1 MTKPTLLY
9 LHGFC
14 SSPASWKARLL
25 ADTLAARGQSGQWLC
40 PSLPHHPEAAIT
52 LCRKLID
59 QCQGPVT
66 VIGSSLG
73 GHYANYL
80 AETCDL
86 KAILVNPAVIA
97 RMDLSRFIGSH
108 ENFHT
113 GETFRFSPTD
123 ADQLRQQS
131 CTPTPDRYWV

>member
-1 MTKPTLLY
+1 MKTPTLLY

-25 ADTLAARGQSGQWLC
+25 ADTLAARGQSSHWLC
-40 PSLPHHPEAAIT
+40 PTLPHHPEEAIALCRRLIEQCDGQIT
-52 LCRKLID
+52 LM
-59 QCQGPVT
+59 
-66 VIGSSLG
+66 GSSLG
-73 GHYANYL
+73 GHYANHL
-80 AETCDL
+80 AETCNL
-86 KAILVNPAVIA
+86 NAILINPATIA

-113 GETFRFSPTD
+113 GESFRFTPAD

-131 CTPTPDRYWV
+131 RPPTPSRY